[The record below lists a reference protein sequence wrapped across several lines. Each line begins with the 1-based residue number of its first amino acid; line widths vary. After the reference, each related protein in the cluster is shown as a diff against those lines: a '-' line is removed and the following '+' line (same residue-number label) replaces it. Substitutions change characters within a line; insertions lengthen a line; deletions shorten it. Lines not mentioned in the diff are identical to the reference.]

1 MRLLTMGLTLRAWQ
15 DTAHP
20 REKDNRGALRLIRVF
35 CPALALLALTALVQP
50 VSAQEGADPPPPQ
63 GTADSSQAAACW
75 LCDLRTRP
83 TLTGDWGGYRS
94 RLQERG
100 LTFGA
105 TVTQFAFGMKGGFNA
120 PVPAP
125 FSHGDRGSYTGR
137 GQYDL
142 GVDLQKFGWL
152 PHGKLL
158 VTAEHWWG
166 EYGNVSLSTGAFEPA
181 VFGAALPPNANK
193 EGTLALTNFFL
204 VQPFSENLVV
214 FVGKKVL
221 VGEMDQDRFAG
232 GNGTQQ
238 FMNQALVANPAF
250 LLGMPY
256 TGFAAGLV
264 SPQKWGR
271 MTVVVRDP
279 ENRTTD
285 TLGLDN
291 LFAKGVIVQSEV
303 RLTTNFFGLP
313 GDQHIGGVW
322 KGFDQKDLNFL
333 FSPPPEFPGIEGAS
347 SRTRSEGYT
356 VFYGFDQFVVR
367 YKDEEERGWGLF
379 GRASYSDGNPTPLR
393 YFVSAGLGGDSPFKG
408 WTRCDKFGVGW
419 YYTDASN
426 EFGPIPKTVFGIQN
440 GTGVELYY
448 KFQVTPWIDVTPD
461 LQYVRPWAHRVAEDA
476 FLYGLRVNMKL

>member
-1 MRLLTMGLTLRAWQ
+1 MKTN
-15 DTAHP
+15 
-20 REKDNRGALRLIRVF
+20 NRGTLRLIRVF

-50 VSAQEGADPPPPQ
+50 VFAQDGSGPLPQQGAA
-63 GTADSSQAAACW
+63 GNSEAAACW
-75 LCDLRTRP
+75 FCDLRTRP

-105 TVTQFAFGMKGGFNA
+105 KVTQFGFGVRGGISA
-120 PVPAP
+120 PVPP
-125 FSHGDRGSYTGR
+125 PLSQGDRSSYTGR

-142 GVDLQKFGWL
+142 GVELEKFGGL
-152 PHGKLL
+152 PKGKLV

-166 EYGNVSLSTGAFEPA
+166 DYGNVSLSTGAGTPA
-181 VFGAALPPNANK
+181 VFGSGLPPTPNDP
-193 EGTLALTNFFL
+193 GTLYLTNFFV
-204 VQPFSENLVV
+204 VQPFSPNFVV
-214 FVGKKVL
+214 FAGKKVL

-238 FMNQALVANPAF
+238 FMNQALAANPAY
-250 LLGMPY
+250 LLGLPY
-256 TGFAAGLV
+256 TGFAVGLV
-264 SPQKWGR
+264 SPQKWGQ

-408 WTRCDKFGVGW
+408 WTRGDTFGVGW